1 MPDATCAKSFSGSA
15 SKKSV
20 RSPVSRTIMKARKV
34 FETMEKGF
42 GPAISILMLVD
53 LGKDIYE
60 YTKDKVQTRRQR
72 RTSNLTPAGAH

>member
-1 MPDATCAKSFSGSA
+1 
-15 SKKSV
+15 
-20 RSPVSRTIMKARKV
+20 MKASKV

-42 GPAISILMLVD
+42 GPVISILMLVD

-60 YTKDKVQTRRQR
+60 YAKEKVQTRKKG

>member
-1 MPDATCAKSFSGSA
+1 
-15 SKKSV
+15 
-20 RSPVSRTIMKARKV
+20 MKASKV

-60 YTKDKVQTRRQR
+60 YTKQKVQTRRE
-72 RTSNLTPAGAH
+72 RTRKLTPAGAH

>member
-1 MPDATCAKSFSGSA
+1 
-15 SKKSV
+15 
-20 RSPVSRTIMKARKV
+20 MKARKV

-53 LGKDIYE
+53 LGKDVYE
-60 YTKDKVQTRRQR
+60 YVHEKVQNRKKV